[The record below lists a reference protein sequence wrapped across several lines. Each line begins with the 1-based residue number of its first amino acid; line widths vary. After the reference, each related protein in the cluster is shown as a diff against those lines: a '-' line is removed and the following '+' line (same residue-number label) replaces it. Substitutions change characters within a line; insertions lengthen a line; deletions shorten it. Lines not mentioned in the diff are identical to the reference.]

1 MVIFIQFELFRSKH
15 RTMEEVKSYTQ
26 LIVCQKSIEVCTLIF
41 RLTQDFPGTEIYGL
55 TSQLRRAAVSIP
67 ANISE
72 GHCRNSRK
80 EYRHFIGI
88 ARGSLAE
95 VETLITISKAL
106 QFTSENKINEVTY
119 LCTEISK
126 MLNSLNM
133 KLLLP
138 PKT

>member
-15 RTMEEVKSYTQ
+15 RTMEEVKSYTH
-26 LIVCQKSIEVCTLIF
+26 LIVWQKSIEVCTLVF

-55 TSQLRRAAVSIP
+55 TSQLRRAAVSVP

-72 GHCRNSRK
+72 GHSRNSRK

-126 MLNSLNM
+126 MLNSLNK
-133 KLLLP
+133 KL
-138 PKT
+138 